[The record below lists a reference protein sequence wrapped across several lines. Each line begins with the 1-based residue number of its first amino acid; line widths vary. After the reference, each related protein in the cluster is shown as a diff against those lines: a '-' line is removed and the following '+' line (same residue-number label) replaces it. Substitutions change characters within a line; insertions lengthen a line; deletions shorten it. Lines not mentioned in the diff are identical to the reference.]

1 MNTNGFDKTQIS
13 KMAID
18 LESEQI
24 ERTISTTDTDKFAQ
38 AICAFSND
46 LSNSSKNG
54 YLLIGVYDN
63 GSFSGL
69 KANDRLLQSLG
80 GLRSDGNIL
89 PQPIMSISVHSFD
102 DGDII
107 VLEVQPSPFPPVR
120 YKGKTWIR
128 VGPRKAVANE
138 MEERILIERRTSNV
152 STFDIRPAIGIGLK
166 EINQKLFEEDYLPL
180 AVDSEQLTED
190 RRNLNEKMASLRFF
204 SPNYDAITNAGLLL
218 FGKTPERYIPGA
230 YIQYVKFDGLSE
242 ADNPIN
248 EKKFSGNLINVLSEL
263 DSFLEYAIIQQKPVP
278 VTTLKEKT
286 QFNFPKW
293 AVRELLMNSIMHRDY
308 ESNAPV
314 KFYQYL
320 DRIEIVNPGGLYGNA
335 RPENFPKVN
344 DYRNPVIAEA
354 MKVLGFVNR
363 FNRGI
368 ARVKRELANNESPDA
383 VFDYKNIGVFGV
395 TVFDA
400 LFSTDNTESLE
411 KKAETDGVKSWA
423 EVKQVLG
430 EKLGER
436 LGKTEWL
443 ILELVFENP
452 FIPIVDMAKKIQK
465 STTAIEN
472 NLKKL
477 RDKKILLHFGPAKG
491 GRWKIIKG
499 VD

>member
-1 MNTNGFDKTQIS
+1 MNIIGLNKEKIYSMLT
-13 KMAID
+13 D

-46 LSNSSKNG
+46 LSNTTRNG
-54 YLLIGVYDN
+54 YLLIGVHDV
-63 GSFSGL
+63 GSLSGL
-69 KANDRLLQSLG
+69 KANDKLLQSLG

-89 PQPIMSISVHSFD
+89 PQPIMSISVFSYEN
-102 DGDII
+102 GDVI
-107 VLEVQPSPFPPVR
+107 VLEILPSPFPPVR

-152 STFDIRPAIGIGLK
+152 STFDIRPAPGIGLA
-166 EINQKLFEEDYLPL
+166 EINQKLFTENYLTLAIDSDLLIEDHRELP
-180 AVDSEQLTED
+180 
-190 RRNLNEKMASLRFF
+190 EKLASLRFF

-218 FGKTPERYIPGA
+218 FGKVPERYIPGA
-230 YIQYVKFDGLSE
+230 YIQYVRYDGLTE
-242 ADNPIN
+242 ADDPIN
-248 EKKFSGNLINVLSEL
+248 EKKFSGNLIHILSEL

-293 AVRELLMNSIMHRDY
+293 AIRELLMNSIMHRDY
-308 ESNAPV
+308 ESNAPI
-314 KFYQYL
+314 KFYQYQ

-354 MKVLGFVNR
+354 MKVLGYVNR

-368 ARVKRELANNESPDA
+368 ARVKKELANNSNPDA
-383 VFDYKNIGVFGV
+383 IFDYKRIGVFGV
-395 TVFDA
+395 TVYDT
-400 LFSTDNTESLE
+400 LDNAGNKEETIINAENA
-411 KKAETDGVKSWA
+411 KKKSW
-423 EVKQVLG
+423 VKTKLELG
-430 EKLGER
+430 EKLGEK
-436 LGKTEWL
+436 LGETEWL
-443 ILELVFENP
+443 ILELISEDSS
-452 FIPIVDMAKKIQK
+452 ISIVDMAKKIQK
-465 STTAIEN
+465 STTTIEN

-477 RDKKILLHFGPAKG
+477 RDREIVLHSGPAKG
-491 GRWKIIKG
+491 GSWKIIK
-499 VD
+499 

>member
-1 MNTNGFDKTQIS
+1 MNFTELGKEKVDKMLTN
-13 KMAID
+13 

-24 ERTISTTDTDKFAQ
+24 ERTISTADTDKFAQ

-46 LSNSSKNG
+46 LSNSARNG
-54 YLLIGVYDN
+54 YLLIGVNDN
-63 GSFSGL
+63 GSLSGL

-89 PQPIMSISVHSFD
+89 PQPIMSISVFSFEH
-102 DGDII
+102 GDVI
-107 VLEVQPSPFPPVR
+107 VLEIQPSPFPPVR

-152 STFDIRPAIGIGLK
+152 STFDIRPALGIGLT
-166 EINQKLFEEDYLPL
+166 EINQKLFTENYLTL
-180 AVDSEQLTED
+180 AIDSDLLVED
-190 RRNLNEKMASLRFF
+190 RREIPEKLASLRFF
-204 SPNYDAITNAGLLL
+204 SPNYNTVTNAGLLL
-218 FGKTPERYIPGA
+218 FGKEPERYIPGA

-242 ADNPIN
+242 ADDPVN
-248 EKKFSGNLINVLSEL
+248 EKKFSGNLIHVLSEL

-278 VTTLKEKT
+278 ITALKEKT

-293 AVRELLMNSIMHRDY
+293 AIRELLMNAVMHRDY
-308 ESNAPV
+308 ESNAPI
-314 KFYQYL
+314 KFYQYR

-368 ARVKRELANNESPDA
+368 ARVKKELVNNGNPEA
-383 VFDYKNIGVFGV
+383 IFDYKRIGVFGV
-395 TVFDA
+395 TVYDT
-400 LFSTDNTESLE
+400 LDNIGTKSDSIQN
-411 KKAETDGVKSWA
+411 AEDDKVKSW
-423 EVKQVLG
+423 VKTKQELG
-430 EKLGER
+430 EKLGGK
-436 LGKTEWL
+436 LGETEWL
-443 ILELVFENP
+443 ILEL
-452 FIPIVDMAKKIQK
+452 ISGDSSISIVEMAKKTKK

-477 RDKKILLHFGPAKG
+477 KDKEILLHIGPSKG
-491 GRWKIIKG
+491 GSWKIMK
-499 VD
+499 